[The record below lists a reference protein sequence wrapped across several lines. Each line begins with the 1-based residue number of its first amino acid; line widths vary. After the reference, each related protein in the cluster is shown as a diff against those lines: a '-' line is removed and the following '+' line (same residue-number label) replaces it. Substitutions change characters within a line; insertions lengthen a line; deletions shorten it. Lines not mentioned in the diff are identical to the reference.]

1 MQVLVTLLTPV
12 SEAAAAAAKRLTI
25 CLPSQ
30 NQHRGTNAK
39 LAPEAH
45 HPGDNKSKKSAEEAD
60 DVTEIFNTP
69 KASKKKRKKRKKSHQ
84 SDTVS
89 EDSDTEPKKKKKKVK
104 AHRSSIGSDSELD
117 AGELPK
123 AKKTSRQPE
132 KVSTE
137 ADTEISVAQPKKRGC
152 PRKIVDDTPVAPK
165 VWSMSMFVEIASPQK
180 LHTGKT
186 PRGDKFVNMP
196 ATMGGPFV
204 FMRKMGWYKFL
215 EEVAEIVDVNIEY
228 LGLDGMTWGFQAL
241 QTFQHTDVRV
251 FWEYFDG
258 T

>member
-1 MQVLVTLLTPV
+1 MTPV

-25 CLPSQ
+25 RLPSQ

-45 HPGDNKSKKSAEEAD
+45 HPGDNKTKKSAEEAD
-60 DVTEIFNTP
+60 DVTEILDTP
-69 KASKKKRKKRKKSHQ
+69 KASKKKRKKGKKSHQ

-104 AHRSSIGSDSELD
+104 AHWSSIGSNSELD

-137 ADTEISVAQPKKRGC
+137 ADTEIPVAQPKNHGHLH
-152 PRKIVDDTPVAPK
+152 KIVDDTPVALK
-165 VWSMSMFVEIASPQK
+165 VWTVSMFVEIASPPK
-180 LHTGKT
+180 LHTGKM
-186 PRGDKFVNMP
+186 PRGDKFMNMP
-196 ATMGGPFV
+196 AMMGGPFV
-204 FMRKMGWYKFL
+204 FM
-215 EEVAEIVDVNIEY
+215 
-228 LGLDGMTWGFQAL
+228 
-241 QTFQHTDVRV
+241 
-251 FWEYFDG
+251 
-258 T
+258 